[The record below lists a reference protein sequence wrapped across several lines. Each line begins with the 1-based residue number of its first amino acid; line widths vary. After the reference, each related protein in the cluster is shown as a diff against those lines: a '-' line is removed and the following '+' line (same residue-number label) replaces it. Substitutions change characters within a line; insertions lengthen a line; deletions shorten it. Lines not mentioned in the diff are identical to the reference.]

1 MLVDVKL
8 QLLMLRP
15 GLNEKSLEGLM
26 VYVSITSV
34 RITPSY
40 GLKVMMNF
48 VAVPTSPRKFV
59 TTRLR

>member
-48 VAVPTSPRKFV
+48 VAVPRIPRKLV
-59 TTRLR
+59 TTRFR